1 MTLQTPKWPM
11 LSLFW
16 HKSY

>member
-1 MTLQTPKWPM
+1 M

-16 HKSY
+16 HKHKSDYQ